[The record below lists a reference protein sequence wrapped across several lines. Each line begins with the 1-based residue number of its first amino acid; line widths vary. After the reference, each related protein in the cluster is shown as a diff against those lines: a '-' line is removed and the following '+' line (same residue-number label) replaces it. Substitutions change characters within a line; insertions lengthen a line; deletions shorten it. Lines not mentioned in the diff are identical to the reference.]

1 MADLDLI
8 YRSAVDLA
16 RMIRQHEISPVE
28 LIDAELSRI
37 EQTQPAINAF
47 ITVTADQARAD
58 AKAAER
64 AVLAGHQLG
73 PLHGLPLAVKD
84 LTHTRGVRTTMGSPI
99 FDSLVPDEDAVPVAN
114 ARAAG
119 AILIGKTTTPEFGHK
134 PLTDGPLFGRTRNPW
149 DTSRTTGGSSGGS
162 GAAAAYGMAPL
173 TFGTDGGGS
182 VRIPAA
188 CCGVV
193 GLKASLG
200 RIAHVHA
207 ADTFANNSYI
217 GPMTRTVADNRLLF
231 EAMQGGDARDVHSL
245 FPFPDLP
252 RLDGESLEGVR
263 IGWMPRVG
271 NALVDR
277 ETLELCE
284 ASVRLLEGM
293 GAAVEPVD
301 HDFAGLEQMFLIILQ
316 SGLSSRLARYL
327 PEYGARIDTSLRTT
341 IERGNAWSANDLQEA
356 QAARTTLFREAQED
370 FRKHDFL
377 VSPTLA
383 APPLPVDHDAFVPV
397 VIEGQ
402 EAGQVRGAWYP
413 YTWPYNLTG
422 HPALSLPSGWTRA
435 GLPVGLHLVGPFAG
449 EQRLLDLAA
458 LLELA
463 QPWSGRHP
471 PEPS

>member
-1 MADLDLI
+1 LADLDLI

-16 RMIRQHEISPVE
+16 RMIRQREISPVE

-37 EQTQPAINAF
+37 EQCRPAINAF
-47 ITVTADQARAD
+47 ITVTADHARAE

-64 AVLAGHQLG
+64 AIAAGAQLG

-84 LTHTRGVRTTMGSPI
+84 MIQTRGVRTTMGSPI
-99 FDSLVPDEDAVPVAN
+99 FESVVPGEDATPVAN
-114 ARAAG
+114 AKAAG

-134 PLTDGPLFGRTRNPW
+134 PLTDGPLFGRTHNPW

-162 GAAAAYGMAPL
+162 GAAVVHGMAPL
-173 TFGTDGGGS
+173 AFGTDGGGS
-182 VRIPAA
+182 VRIPAS

-193 GLKASLG
+193 GLKATLG

-207 ADTFANNSYI
+207 ADTFGNNSYI

-231 EAMQGGDARDVHSL
+231 EAMQGGDPRDVHSL

-252 RLDGESLEGVR
+252 RLEGASLKGVR
-263 IGWMPRVG
+263 IGWMARVG
-271 NALVDR
+271 NAHIDR

-284 ASVRLLEGM
+284 AGVRLLEGM
-293 GAAVEPVD
+293 GAAVEPVE
-301 HDFAGLEQMFLIILQ
+301 HDFASLERMFLIILQ

-327 PEYGARIDTSLRTT
+327 PEFGSRIDPSLRAT
-341 IERGNAWSANDLQEA
+341 IERGNAWSAIDLQEA
-356 QAARTTLFREAQED
+356 QAVRTNLFRQAQED
-370 FRKHDFL
+370 FGKHDFL

-383 APPLPVDHDAFVPV
+383 APPLAVDHDAFAPV
-397 VIEGQ
+397 IIEGQ

-435 GLPVGLHLVGPFAG
+435 GLPVGLQLVGPFAS

-458 LLELA
+458 LLEAA

-471 PEPS
+471 PEPR